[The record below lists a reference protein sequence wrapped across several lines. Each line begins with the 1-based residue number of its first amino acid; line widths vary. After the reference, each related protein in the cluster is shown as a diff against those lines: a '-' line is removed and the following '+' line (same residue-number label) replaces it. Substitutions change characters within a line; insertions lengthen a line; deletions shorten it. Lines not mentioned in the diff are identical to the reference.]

1 MPREFEVIKDV
12 ATNNSW
18 FKILTISAIALIVAS
33 WFVPPMAVI
42 DGSVLAATGELLAF
56 GALWVVVKAID
67 KGTPATMTHGGTTIT
82 VNKKRHGHEDED
94 IRPEEQYEEEE
105 EENEQDT
112 EIL

>member
-12 ATNNSW
+12 ATNNFW
-18 FKILTISAIALIVAS
+18 FKLLTISAIVLIAAS

-67 KGTPATMTHGGTTIT
+67 KGTPASMTHGNTTIT
-82 VNKKRHGHEDED
+82 VNKKRHEDAIVRTEDEYT
-94 IRPEEQYEEEE
+94 EETEETDDET
-105 EENEQDT
+105 T

>member
-12 ATNNSW
+12 ATNNIW
-18 FKILTISAIALIVAS
+18 FKILTVSAIALIAAS

-42 DGSVLAATGELLAF
+42 DGSILAATGELLAF

-82 VNKKRHGHEDED
+82 VNKKRHGNEDA
-94 IRPEEQYEEEE
+94 IVRTEEQYEETE
-105 EENEQDT
+105 EENDQDT